1 MEKKVMTRRELLD
14 RYERRERYLEDGD
27 VMRLKIESLLNER
40 GIDYRDFAVL
50 LDVSDSQMKK
60 ILRNEV
66 MPKTKTLVEIA
77 YELKVEV
84 ADLFVRT
91 GWADFAESDEYISC
105 NCAENE
111 NIADDFEGDITI
123 FNVREYLDNSDIRRV
138 ASCLGCSFRVAG
150 GVFERSYSV
159 SAEKWSKI
167 ANALGAKAHRVMH
180 LVEVHTGL
188 DNYRSSIMY

>member
-1 MEKKVMTRRELLD
+1 MTRRELLD

-50 LDVSDSQMKK
+50 LDISDGQMKK

-66 MPKTKTLVEIA
+66 MPKTKTLVGIA

-91 GWADFAESDEYISC
+91 GWADFAESDEDISC
-105 NCAENE
+105 NRTDNE
-111 NIADDFEGDITI
+111 NIADKFDSDITI
-123 FNVREYLDNSDIRRV
+123 FNVREYLDNNDIRRV
-138 ASCLGCSFRVAG
+138 ASCLGCSSRIAG

-167 ANALGAKAHRVMH
+167 ANALGAKAHRVMN

-188 DNYRSSIMY
+188 DSYRSSILY